1 MKSYDLVCILRPD
14 LEADALKA
22 AVDRLT
28 KRITDQGGTLEAVAI
43 WGKKRMAFAIKKFRE
58 GVHVHIRFTFD
69 AQRVNEL
76 RRSAT
81 LIEEVLRA
89 VVTNAVGKVP
99 EPAVAA
105 ASAPPPAPAAEM
117 REGTVEA

>member
-43 WGKKRMAFAIKKFRE
+43 WGKKRMAFAIKLLKTRCTMS
-58 GVHVHIRFTFD
+58 GDPLT
-69 AQRVNEL
+69 
-76 RRSAT
+76 
-81 LIEEVLRA
+81 
-89 VVTNAVGKVP
+89 G
-99 EPAVAA
+99 AVASS
-105 ASAPPPAPAAEM
+105 AS
-117 REGTVEA
+117 